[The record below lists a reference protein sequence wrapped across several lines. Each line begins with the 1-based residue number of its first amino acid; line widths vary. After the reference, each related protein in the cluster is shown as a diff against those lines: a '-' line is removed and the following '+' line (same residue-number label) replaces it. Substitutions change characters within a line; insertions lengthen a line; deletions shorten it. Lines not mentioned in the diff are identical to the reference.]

1 VRRGRTG
8 AKLPVSYTLGKEA
21 RYLFSPCPGWS
32 DAPFLTA
39 VSCLVEPVGFK
50 DLNISPERLAAIE
63 ALGWTKPTP
72 IQTQAIPAG
81 LTGKDVVGIAQTGT
95 GKTAAFMIPAL
106 ERIQMGQG
114 LQVLV
119 LCPTRELAQQVAED
133 TEALSKGTKVRVAA
147 IFGGV
152 GYGPQI
158 QALEGK
164 YEVIVATPGR
174 FIDHIQSKRVDL
186 GNARYL
192 VLDEADRMLDMGFR
206 PQIEQCIK
214 GMPRDR
220 QTMLFSATM
229 PHGVHDLAL
238 RITHEATW
246 IEATPAGTTAE
257 GIDELFYSVKPEKK
271 PDLLLDLI
279 KQPGWEQ
286 VLIFTRTKAAADV
299 LEARLQREG
308 IPADALHSARQ
319 MKDRTRA
326 LEKFATGKVRV
337 LVATDLAQRGLDV
350 EGISHVVNY
359 DVPLDPEDY
368 VHRIGRTGRAG
379 AHGTAVTFVT
389 AGDLGALKSL
399 EHRLGR
405 HVDRTHIPEYDYA
418 GTPQTESRAAT
429 ARGRKS
435 RSPSGMGSR
444 SAKDLSPEELDEL
457 LNPSS

>member
-1 VRRGRTG
+1 M
-8 AKLPVSYTLGKEA
+8 EQ
-21 RYLFSPCPGWS
+21 
-32 DAPFLTA
+32 
-39 VSCLVEPVGFK
+39 VGFK
-50 DLNISPERLAAIE
+50 DLDLSTERLAAIE
-63 ALGWTKPTP
+63 ALGWVSPTP
-72 IQTQAIPAG
+72 IQAQAIPSGLAG
-81 LTGKDVVGIAQTGT
+81 TDVVGIAQTGT

-106 ERIQMGQG
+106 ERLTAGGG

-133 TEALSKGTKVRVAA
+133 TELLAKGTSVRVQA

-158 QALEGK
+158 EALQSG

-186 GNARYL
+186 SKANYL

-206 PQIEQCIK
+206 PQIEQCIRD
-214 GMPRDR
+214 MPRER

-229 PHGVHDLAL
+229 PNGVHDLAL
-238 RITHEATW
+238 RITRDAVW
-246 IEATPAGTTAE
+246 IEATPPGTTAE
-257 GIDELFYSVKPEKK
+257 GIEELFYSVKPEKK
-271 PDLLLDLI
+271 PELLLELI
-279 KQPGWEQ
+279 QQPGWEQ

-299 LEARLQREG
+299 LEARLEREG
-308 IPADALHSARQ
+308 IPTDALHSDKH
-319 MKDRTRA
+319 MKQRTRA
-326 LEKFATGKVRV
+326 LDRFATGKVRV

-379 AHGTAVTFVT
+379 AKGTAVTFVT
-389 AGDLGALKSL
+389 ASDLGALKSL

-405 HVDRTHIPEYDYA
+405 QVPRIHLPDYDYA
-418 GTPQTESRAAT
+418 GTPQTESRAAS

-435 RSPSGMGSR
+435 RSPTGMGSR
-444 SAKDLSPEELDEL
+444 SATDLSPEELEAL
-457 LNPSS
+457 LNPGS